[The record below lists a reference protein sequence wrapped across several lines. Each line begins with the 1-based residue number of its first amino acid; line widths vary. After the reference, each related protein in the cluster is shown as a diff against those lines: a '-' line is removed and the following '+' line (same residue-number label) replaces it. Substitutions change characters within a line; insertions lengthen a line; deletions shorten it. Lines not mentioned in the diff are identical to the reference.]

1 MFKKWL
7 VVSCNEVHWM
17 LCIPSSLILQTVGFK
32 CRKSQYLYNPWNK
45 CHTFLPYNKLNNA
58 LVTSVG
64 TGTQN
69 CGEMF

>member
-1 MFKKWL
+1 MMKK
-7 VVSCNEVHWM
+7 VNISI
-17 LCIPSSLILQTVGFK
+17 IPEISAI
-32 CRKSQYLYNPWNK
+32 
-45 CHTFLPYNKLNNA
+45 HFLPYNKLNNA